1 MNCERRNHRRNLIAS
16 LETLDRRLVLSAPSA
31 FWIGQAGNDFVGPWS
46 EMKPSTIQDVQ
57 VRVEGLP
64 TDRTVTR
71 AVVQGFGADRWE
83 YAGPAGSWL
92 VRFDR
97 SAGSSSADLYFEP
110 ARQENG
116 REFSVGLTFDDGS
129 FSEVYFAGGF
139 ADPNLKMPGQGLA
152 ATWLGASAAVDL
164 TNPSASVGPDGVTD
178 LQIRLEKLDAT
189 KTVEAIDL
197 VDASGEWVASWG
209 NNPSRVGTLEFA
221 PGAAGS
227 STGVLTFSRPNRT
240 MVGPLTVQVRY
251 QGGARDST
259 TVPIGSTATSAVVL
273 PSTITFRNQMATA
286 QWLGQVVNDPARP
299 GWVRVEVRDL
309 PAGGISAWQIDD
321 SLGQTWLWTLNG
333 QGSPWAAVPETKRLV
348 ATQDLSGK
356 WILEFDARW
365 DQAGRNLSIMA
376 AADSGSFY
384 KLEVAG
390 GHIDEGLRSTGPG
403 ASEVQASPGMNLQ
416 ALVDTYG
423 TVRLSDGIYRLT
435 EPLVFARPVRLI
447 GSPGAVLQFAQPV
460 SSPGWSTVIKLASGN
475 ITLSGFQVRFEGPV
489 KWLSNVR
496 YGPAIIG
503 SPDNYDSLLGRTGP
517 MPGIVIENLNVVG
530 PAANYQN
537 EEAARLIRL
546 IDDVSGS
553 ISGNTLF
560 GGLIELTGGPWNV
573 ASNRIEGTSPD
584 SFSYDAFAFHDVKGL
599 QLTGN
604 VVSRGTNS
612 GPIMRFLVINGD
624 SRDIFVEGNDVSGMG
639 ARFGDDPWI
648 QELNAH
654 EVVLTEAYHVSYEGA
669 LLGIDAS
676 RRIVRV
682 PRTLGRAYRPGDTLA
697 VLTGSDAGT
706 YRTVMSVID
715 GTTLLLDAPLPQ
727 WTGVGTVISVNRGI
741 SDLTIRNN
749 AIDQSDRPQSRALV
763 LVGNL
768 YGVDVTNNRI
778 FGGFRG
784 FQITAYPSETP
795 LSWGWTRNVIFG
807 LNFRGNEMTDVL
819 WFNQIGVSHNAFA
832 RSNFGH
838 LYLDGSV
845 TGNIFRWSE
854 RFLIDSI
861 WQEPGQADRVLPGL
875 ELGEGGTWD
884 DTEFRV
890 RFGTNFIDL
899 PAGWANRPAVWF
911 RSGSVNSRPAPGA
924 GELMLLT
931 PVQAISA
938 PTGLR
943 LTRDSGVSASDG
955 ITNEARLTLDP
966 VTGLTYRYRQAGE
979 NQWRQVEDPANFL
992 PAGLADGPVTI
1003 EVQAVDASGNSGPAA
1018 SLSFVLDTT
1027 SPAAPSGLGRMS
1039 PASVGWSRSSSG
1051 DVAMQAARLS
1061 NAGYEDSKTLDPG
1074 ESFTAFDRWRIGTNH
1089 VEIVAIDAAGNR
1101 SQPLSGDFTYSP
1113 AGLWGG
1119 QDGSDYAALTTT
1131 LRPDGKQ
1138 DVRIDL
1144 TGLPYGTSVASLTLS
1159 PFGGGTW
1166 AWPVTQGR
1174 QYAAAW
1180 IPAAG
1185 GLSGR
1190 IYFQTDRRETGRPF
1204 YVTLKFADG
1213 SVVSF
1218 WMNGGTADPNLSAS
1232 GGGNSN
1238 TGGIKAAASGAG
1250 TSGGT
1255 SRGGAGNSAAER
1267 LRQRQAAAAA
1277 ARAARQ
1283 SARVLPSAKL
1293 VRSIRP
1299 GGK

>member
-1 MNCERRNHRRNLIAS
+1 MNSERRSRRRFFFES
-16 LETLDRRLVLSAPSA
+16 LETLDRRVVLAAPSA
-31 FWIGQAGNDFVGPWS
+31 VWIGQAGFDFVGPWP
-46 EMKPSTIQDVQ
+46 EMKPSTIQDIQ
-57 VRVEGLP
+57 IRLDGLP

-71 AVVQGFGADRWE
+71 AVVQGYGADRWE
-83 YAGPAGSWL
+83 YGGPAGSWQ

-97 SAGSSSADLYFEP
+97 AAGSTSANLYFEP

-129 FSEVYFAGGF
+129 FREIYFAGGF

-152 ATWLGASAAVDL
+152 ATWLGASAGVDL
-164 TNPSASVGPDGVTD
+164 TQPSASVGPDGVTD
-178 LQIRLEKLDAT
+178 LQIRVEKLDAK
-189 KTVEAIDL
+189 KTIEAVDL

-221 PGAAGS
+221 PGVAGS
-227 STGVLTFSRPNRT
+227 SAGVLTFSRPNRT

-251 QGGARDST
+251 QGGAKDAT
-259 TVPIGSTATSAVVL
+259 TVAIGSTATAAVVL
-273 PSTITFRNQMATA
+273 PSTITFRSQVATA

-309 PAGGISAWQIDD
+309 PNGGISAWQIDD
-321 SLGQTWLWTLNG
+321 SLGQTWLWTVSG
-333 QGSPWAAVPETKRLV
+333 QGSPWVTVPETKRLV
-348 ATQDLSGK
+348 VNQDPGGK
-356 WILEFDARW
+356 WFLEFDARW
-365 DQAGRNLSIMA
+365 DQFGRNLSIMA
-376 AADSGSFY
+376 ATDSGSFY
-384 KLEVAG
+384 RLEVAG
-390 GHIDEGLRSTGPG
+390 GSVDEALR
-403 ASEVQASPGMNLQ
+403 ASAPATTEVQAAPGMNLQ

-423 TVRLSDGIYRLT
+423 TVRLSDGVYRLT
-435 EPLVFARPVRLI
+435 EPLVLKRPVRLI
-447 GSPGAVLQFAQPV
+447 GSSGAVLQFAQ
-460 SSPGWSTVIKLASGN
+460 SAASPGWSTVIKLAAGN

-503 SPDNYDSLLGRTGP
+503 SPDNYDTLLGRTGP
-517 MPGIVIENLNVVG
+517 MPGVVIENLDVAG
-530 PAANYQN
+530 PVANFQN

-546 IDDVSGS
+546 IDDVSGR

-560 GGLIELTGGPWNV
+560 GGLVELTGGPWNV
-573 ASNRIEGTSPD
+573 NSNTIEGTAVG

-599 QLTGN
+599 ELTGN
-604 VVSRGTNS
+604 AVSRGADS

-624 SRDIFVEGNDVSGMG
+624 SRDIVVEGNDVSGMG

-654 EVVLTEAYHVSYEGA
+654 EVILTEAYHVSYEGA
-669 LLGIDAS
+669 LLGLDAT

-697 VLTGSDAGT
+697 VLTGSDAGAF
-706 YRTVMSVID
+706 RTVVSVID

-727 WTGVGTVISVNRGI
+727 WAGVGSSISINRGI
-741 SDLTIRNN
+741 SNLTIRNN

-768 YGVDVTNNRI
+768 YGVDVTENRI

-795 LSWGWTRNVIFG
+795 LSWGWTRNVVFG
-807 LNFRGNEMTDVL
+807 LNFTGNQFTDVL
-819 WFNQIGVSHNAFA
+819 WFNQIGVSHNTAA

-875 ELGEGGTWD
+875 ELGEGESWD
-884 DTEFRV
+884 DTEFRI

-899 PAGWANRPAVWF
+899 PTGWANRPAVWL
-911 RSGSVNSRPAPGA
+911 RSGSVNDRPAA
-924 GELMLLT
+924 GDLLLLT
-931 PVQAISA
+931 PVRTISA
-938 PTGLR
+938 PSGLR
-943 LTRDSGVSASDG
+943 LANDSGMSATDG
-955 ITNEARLTLDP
+955 ITNDAHLTLDA
-966 VTGLTYRYRQAGE
+966 VTGLTYRFRQAGGTT
-979 NQWRQVEDPANFL
+979 WRQVDHPSSFL

-1003 EVQAVDASGNSGPAA
+1003 EVQAVDSGGNTGPAT
-1018 SLSFVLDTT
+1018 SVSFVLDTT
-1027 SPAAPSGLGRMS
+1027 SPAAPTGLGRS
-1039 PASVGWSRSSSG
+1039 GPASVGWTRSTSG
-1051 DVAMQAARLS
+1051 DIATQVARIS
-1061 NAGYEDSKTLDPG
+1061 NPAYDESTNLDPAV
-1074 ESFTAFDRWRIGTNH
+1074 SLATFARWRIGTNH
-1089 VEIVAIDAAGNR
+1089 VEIVAIDVAGNR
-1101 SQPLSGDFTYSP
+1101 SPALAGDFAFSP
-1113 AGLWGG
+1113 EGTWGG
-1119 QDGSDYAALTTT
+1119 QDGSDFASLAAS
-1131 LRPDGKQ
+1131 LRPDGKL

-1144 TGLPYGTSVASLTLS
+1144 SGLPYGTSLVSLTLA
-1159 PFGGGTW
+1159 PFGGGIW
-1166 AWPVTQGR
+1166 AWPTTQGR

-1180 IPAAG
+1180 VPAPG

-1190 IYFQTDRRETGRPF
+1190 VYFQTDRRETGRPF

-1218 WMNGGTADPNLSAS
+1218 WMNGGTADPNLKAS
-1232 GGGNSN
+1232 GGGNASS
-1238 TGGIKAAASGAG
+1238 GGIKSAVAGSGN
-1250 TSGGT
+1250 SGGGVGT
-1255 SRGGAGNSAAER
+1255 TAAER

-1283 SARVLPSAKL
+1283 AAKALPSGRIA
-1293 VRSIRP
+1293 RSIRP

>member
-1 MNCERRNHRRNLIAS
+1 MNAQRRTRRRNFIAS
-16 LETLDRRLVLSAPSA
+16 LETLDRRVVLAAPSA
-31 FWIGQAGNDFVGPWS
+31 VWIGQTGYDFVGPWP
-46 EMKPSTIQDVQ
+46 EMKPSTIQDIQ
-57 VRVEGLP
+57 IHLDGLP
-64 TDRTVTR
+64 SDRTVTR
-71 AVVQGFGADRWE
+71 AVVQGYGADRWE
-83 YAGPAGSWL
+83 YGGPAGSWQ

-97 SAGSSSADLYFEP
+97 KTGSASADLFFEP

-116 REFSVGLTFDDGS
+116 REFSVGLTYDDGS
-129 FSEVYFAGGF
+129 FQEVYFAGGF

-152 ATWLGASAAVDL
+152 ATWLGASAGVDL

-178 LQIRLEKLDAT
+178 LQLRIDKLDAK

-221 PGAAGS
+221 PGVAGS
-227 STGVLTFSRPNRT
+227 GSGVLTFSRPNRA

-251 QGGARDST
+251 QGGAQDST
-259 TVPIGSTATSAVVL
+259 TVALGSTATSAVVL
-273 PSTITFRNQMATA
+273 PSAMTFRSQAATA

-299 GWVRVEVRDL
+299 GWVRIEVRDL
-309 PAGGISAWQIDD
+309 PTGGISAWQIDD
-321 SLGQTWLWTLNG
+321 SLGQAWLWTVSG
-333 QGSPWAAVPETKRLV
+333 QGSPWATVPDTKRLV
-348 ATQDLSGK
+348 ATQDPSGK
-356 WILEFDARW
+356 WFLEFDARW
-365 DQAGRNLSIMA
+365 DQLGRNLSIMA

-384 KLEVAG
+384 RLEVAG
-390 GHIDEGLRSTGPG
+390 GSIDEALRAPSPA

-423 TVRLSDGIYRLT
+423 TVRLGDGVYRLT
-435 EPLVFARPVRLI
+435 EPLVLKRPVRLI
-447 GSPGAVLQFAQPV
+447 GSSGAVLQFAQPA

-475 ITLSGFQVRFEGPV
+475 ITLSGFQVRFDGPV

-503 SPDNYDSLLGRTGP
+503 SPDNYDTLLGRTGP
-517 MPGIVIENLNVVG
+517 MPGIVIENLDVVG
-530 PAANYQN
+530 PGANYQN

-546 IDDVSGS
+546 IDDVSGT

-560 GGLIELTGGPWNV
+560 GGLVELTGGPWNV
-573 ASNRIEGTSPD
+573 SSNRIEGTAAG

-604 VVSRGTNS
+604 VISRGTNS

-624 SRDIFVEGNDVSGMG
+624 SRDIVVEGNDVSGMG

-669 LLGIDAS
+669 LMGVDAS

-682 PRTLGRAYRPGDTLA
+682 PQALGRAYRPGDTLA

-706 YRTVMSVID
+706 YRTVMTVID

-727 WTGVGTVISVNRGI
+727 WAGVGTVVSVNRGI
-741 SDLTIRNN
+741 SNLSIRNN
-749 AIDQSDRPQSRALV
+749 SIDQTDRPQSRALV

-768 YGVDVTNNRI
+768 YDVDVTDNRI

-795 LSWGWTRNVIFG
+795 LTWGWTRNPIFG
-807 LNFRGNEMTDVL
+807 LNFTGNEFTDVL
-819 WFNQIGVSHNAFA
+819 WYNQIGVSHNAAA

-838 LYLDGSV
+838 LYLDGTV
-845 TGNIFRWSE
+845 AGNIFRWSE

-861 WQEPGQADRVLPGL
+861 WQEPGQADRVLPAL
-875 ELGEGGTWD
+875 ELGEGGSWD

-899 PAGWANRPAVWF
+899 PAGWANRPAVWV
-911 RSGSVNSRPAPGA
+911 RSGRVNDVPAPGA
-924 GELMLLT
+924 GELLLLT
-931 PVQAISA
+931 PVPTITA

-943 LTRDSGVSASDG
+943 LTSDSGVSASDG
-955 ITNEARLTLDP
+955 ITNDARLTLDA
-966 VTGLTYRYRQAGE
+966 VAGLSYRYREAGGGL
-979 NQWRQVEDPANFL
+979 WRQIDDPAGFL
-992 PAGLADGPVTI
+992 PSGLADGPVTI
-1003 EVQAVDASGNSGPAA
+1003 EVQAVDASGNAGPA
-1018 SLSFVLDTT
+1018 SSISFVLDTT
-1027 SPAAPSGLGRMS
+1027 SPDAPANLARTG
-1039 PASVGWSRSSSG
+1039 PASVGWARSTSN
-1051 DVAMQAARLS
+1051 DVASQVARLT
-1061 NAGYEDSKTLDPG
+1061 NAGFEDAKLLDSG
-1074 ESFTAFDRWRIGTNH
+1074 QSQTAFDRWRIGTNH
-1089 VEIVAIDAAGNR
+1089 VEIVAIDVAGNR
-1101 SQPLSGDFTYSP
+1101 SPALVGDFAYSP
-1113 AGLWGG
+1113 AGTWGG
-1119 QDGSDYAALTTT
+1119 QDGSDYAALSAT

-1144 TGLPYGTSVASLTLS
+1144 TGLPYGTSLSSLTLA

-1166 AWPVTQGR
+1166 AWPAAQGR

-1190 IYFQTDRRETGRPF
+1190 IYFQPNRRESGRPF
-1204 YVTLKFADG
+1204 FVTLRFSDG
-1213 SVVSF
+1213 TVESF
-1218 WMNGGTADPNLSAS
+1218 WMNGGTADPNLVAS
-1232 GGGNSN
+1232 GGGNANS
-1238 TGGIKAAASGAG
+1238 GGIRLAVAGGGNSGGGAG
-1250 TSGGT
+1250 TTAS
-1255 SRGGAGNSAAER
+1255 ER
-1267 LRQRQAAAAA
+1267 ARQRQAAAAA
-1277 ARAARQ
+1277 ARAAQ
-1283 SARVLPSAKL
+1283 KAARALPSAKL